1 MTEEY
6 PWILMQ
12 CCRSALPTSNA
23 IIVTRKDISQR
34 IVLILRNLV
43 DKRQEVVDLSEV
55 ITMVMV
61 IIITEVPL
69 HVKTQDP
76 RRIIIVIS
84 NLEAE
89 ESLNIM
95 DRSVK

>member
-1 MTEEY
+1 
-6 PWILMQ
+6 MQ
-12 CCRSALPTSNA
+12 CCHLALPMLNA
-23 IIVTRKDISQR
+23 IIVMRKDISQR

-43 DKRQEVVDLSEV
+43 DKRQEVADLSEV

-61 IIITEVPL
+61 IIIMEVLL

-76 RRIIIVIS
+76 RRITAIS

-95 DRSVK
+95 DRSAE